1 MYIKFRYLLNHLQ
14 SKINEVLNLIQ
25 NADPTGET
33 CPDTPEM
40 LSLEGRT
47 FQNMICISL
56 EMHSF

>member
-1 MYIKFRYLLNHLQ
+1 MLNHLQ

-47 FQNMICISL
+47 FQYL
-56 EMHSF
+56 LKYDLY